1 MPITIREVSKNYGS
15 QKALDHINTQ
25 LNKGEITGF
34 LGPNGAGK
42 STLLKIITGNITDF
56 QGDVLIDNQ
65 SIKKFPLESKRKMGY
80 LPEHNPLYPDMYIKE
95 YLEFTAQLY
104 RIPKSR
110 IAVVIEEVGLQSHT
124 GKKIKELSKGY
135 RQRVGI
141 AATLLHNPEILI
153 LDEPTTGLDP
163 NQILEIRRLIKNAGK
178 DKTVLFSTH
187 ILQEVEAICD
197 RVLLIDKGKI
207 VADKSLGN
215 FKDEA
220 EQIVEVSFD
229 YKIEIQLLQKLPH
242 IKTLKNIQDNLW
254 ELHFDTNEDQRAQ
267 VFDFARDNGLRI
279 LSMVR
284 KNKNLESVFHALT
297 Q

>member
-220 EQIVEVSFD
+220 EQIIEVSFD
-229 YKIEIQLLQKLPH
+229 YKIEIQLLQELSH
-242 IKTLKNIQDNLW
+242 IKTLTNIQDNLW

>member
-1 MPITIREVSKNYGS
+1 MPITIREVSKYYGS
-15 QKALDHINTQ
+15 QRALDRINTQ

-56 QGDVLIDNQ
+56 QGDVLIDDE
-65 SIKKFPLESKRKMGY
+65 SIQKFPLQSKRKIGY

-95 YLEFTAQLY
+95 YLAMNASLY
-104 RIPKSR
+104 NIPKSR
-110 IAVVIEEVGLQSHT
+110 IASIIEEVGLQSHT

-141 AATLLHNPEILI
+141 AAALLHQPEILI

-163 NQILEIRRLIKNAGK
+163 NQIIEIRQLIKNAGK
-178 DKTVLFSTH
+178 DKIVLFSTH

-197 RVLLIDKGKI
+197 RVLLINQGKI
-207 VADKSLGN
+207 VADKALDR
-215 FKDEA
+215 FKDA
-220 EQIVEVSFD
+220 SGQIIEVSFD
-229 YKIEIQLLQKLPH
+229 YKIEIQLLQKLKH
-242 IKTLKNIQDNLW
+242 LKTLQNIHDNVW
-254 ELHFDTNEDQRAQ
+254 ELHFDTKHDQRGQ

-279 LSMVR
+279 LSMGQ
-284 KNKNLESVFHALT
+284 KNKSLESIFHALT